1 VGQNVAR
8 PVAAIVAGFLN
19 DSETIH
25 RTGMSTRRIVTM
37 FAVIQPDFCLV
48 VAAMS
53 GHLPPVAEPGTAAP
67 KSLMKMKAMIATEM
81 KIRMEIADPMPRFS
95 ARNRLSYPRI
105 DTE

>member
-1 VGQNVAR
+1 MPR
-8 PVAAIVAGFLN
+8 PAAAMVAGFLK
-19 DSETIH
+19 DSEKIH
-25 RTGMSTRRIVTM
+25 ATGMSTSRIVTV

-48 VAAMS
+48 VTAIS
-53 GHLPPVAEPGTAAP
+53 QLTPYEPGAAAP
-67 KSLMKMKAMIATEM
+67 KILMKMKAMIATQM

>member
-1 VGQNVAR
+1 MAR
-8 PVAAIVAGFLN
+8 PGAAIVAGFLK

-25 RTGMSTRRIVTM
+25 RTGMSTSRIVTV

-48 VAAMS
+48 VAAIS
-53 GHLPPVAEPGTAAP
+53 AHLPPIAVPGADAP
-67 KSLMKMKAMIATEM
+67 KILMKMKAMIATQM

>member
-1 VGQNVAR
+1 MAR
-8 PVAAIVAGFLN
+8 PVAAMEAGFLK

-25 RTGMSTRRIVTM
+25 RTGMSTSRIVTT

-53 GHLPPVAEPGTAAP
+53 GHRPPTLEPGTAAP
-67 KSLMKMKAMIATEM
+67 KSLMKMKAMIATQM

-95 ARNRLSYPRI
+95 ARNRLSYPRM